1 MNHADIVTKLS
12 VMLAR
17 IEANPQ
23 EIISAV
29 STRDV
34 LSAIAMRMGDKALNL
49 KAKDLLQ
56 ARAMVRAAIAM
67 HDPVERSYIKIG
79 LDAWE
84 STRAAG
90 PCDPTTTPTRSTPTW
105 QIRR

>member
-1 MNHADIVTKLS
+1 MDHADIVTRLS
-12 VMLAR
+12 LMLAH

-23 EIISAV
+23 EIVAAV
-29 STRDV
+29 STTDI
-34 LSAIAMRMGDKALNL
+34 LSAIVMRMGDKALAL

-67 HDPVERSYIKIG
+67 HDPVERNYIKTG

-90 PCDPTTTPTRSTPTW
+90 PCDPSTTHTRSIP
-105 QIRR
+105 R